1 MELPKYHQTF
11 MPILEILNTV
21 EVISSRELARKV
33 RDSYY
38 SELPKELL
46 DKKTS
51 SGANV
56 LIDRILWGKSYLK
69 MGKFVS
75 YPKRGL
81 VQLAEKGKQTLI
93 SGKLVLSDLQND
105 PDFINHRSSVQNK
118 KENQLEIET
127 IDADNASPQDLI
139 DNGFST
145 IETEVKTELLDKLK
159 EIDPYF
165 FEKVIL
171 ILLKKMGYGDFIE
184 TSKSG
189 DGGIDGI
196 INEDKL
202 GLEKIYTQAKRYTE
216 NKVREKDI
224 RNFIGAMSGDTTKGV
239 FITTSTF
246 DDAAI
251 KKARE
256 AHHSI
261 ILIDGSKL
269 VDLMHQYN
277 VGVQVKI
284 TYEVKELDNDFFEG
298 E

>member
-1 MELPKYHQTF
+1 

-33 RDSYY
+33 RDNYY

-81 VQLAEKGKQTLI
+81 VQLADKGKQTLI
-93 SGKLVLSDLQND
+93 SGKLLLSDLQND
-105 PDFINHRSSVQNK
+105 PDFINHRSSVQSK

-127 IDADNASPQDLI
+127 IDVDNASPQDLI